1 MASFHHRI
9 KSGKKGTAAGHAD
22 YITRKGKYSHRKD
35 LIEKGH
41 GNMPEWVG
49 DTPSLYWKTGDKH
62 ERANGAVYREHVIA
76 LPNELTT
83 EQQKALVDDLIKGLV
98 GPRPYEYAVHAP
110 DASLEDAA
118 NTHVHVMFSDRM
130 PDGINR
136 SPEQTFSRYNTA
148 NPERG
153 GCRKASG
160 GKNRLALR
168 DEVIAM
174 RKTCANLQNTALE
187 KAGSSAR
194 VDHRTLKEQ
203 GIDREPEQHLGPA
216 RIRNMSTADK
226 EQYVANRQQRS
237 QQQ

>member
-22 YITRKGKYSHRKD
+22 YITRKGKHSRRED
-35 LIEKGH
+35 LIDEGH

-62 ERANGAVYREHVIA
+62 ERENGAVYREHVIA
-76 LPNELTT
+76 LPNELTN

-98 GPRPYEYAVHAP
+98 GTRPYEYAVHAP
-110 DASLEDAA
+110 DASLEDAT

-136 SPEQTFSRYNTA
+136 SPEQTFSRYNA
-148 NPERG
+148 EHPERG
-153 GCRKASG
+153 GRRKGSG

-174 RKTCANLQNTALE
+174 RKTCADLQNAALE
-187 KAGSSAR
+187 KAGHSAR
-194 VDHRTLKEQ
+194 VDHRSLKAQ
-203 GIDREPEQHLGPA
+203 GIDRKPERHLGPA
-216 RIRNMSTADK
+216 RIRNMSTEDK
-226 EQYVANRQQRS
+226 ERYVTNRHAPA
-237 QQQ
+237 